1 MWPTSPMQGSDAP
14 TLHPAAE
21 PGRSDTNPGTPQAYA
36 VWMAALETLEAN
48 LVRSHDW
55 MTCLEYCD
63 CTAPDD
69 VEDLAVDDS
78 AWRVPADMPGPIPV
92 ALVPRAQSIAIRQSR
107 VRTSLLAKLAERN
120 AQPHVVQSREA
131 LETETAR

>member
-1 MWPTSPMQGSDAP
+1 MWPTAPMKGSDVP
-14 TLHPAAE
+14 TLPLGAE

-48 LVRSHDW
+48 LVRSQDW

-92 ALVPRAQSIAIRQSR
+92 APVPPPQSHATRHSR
-107 VRTSLLAKLAERN
+107 GRN
-120 AQPHVVQSREA
+120 NA
-131 LETETAR
+131 

>member
-1 MWPTSPMQGSDAP
+1 MWPTAPMKGSDVP
-14 TLHPAAE
+14 TLPLGAE

-48 LVRSHDW
+48 LVRSQDW

-78 AWRVPADMPGPIPV
+78 AWRVPAAMTGPIPV
-92 ALVPRAQSIAIRQSR
+92 ALVPRAQSIAIRPPR
-107 VRTSLLAKLAERN
+107 VRTSLLAPLAERTH
-120 AQPHVVQSREA
+120 QPHVVKSRE
-131 LETETAR
+131 